1 MREIKFRAKS
11 KKTGEWLYG
20 DLLHNRGAVFIAPVD
35 VENPLMAD
43 DYEIDESTIGEYT
56 GLKDDLLNE
65 IYEGDILKVTCYN
78 AKLIVK
84 SVNAIVTFDCGTF
97 RLKLGNRNAMLLDT
111 YVDNGIE
118 LVGNIYDNKEL
129 LESEES
135 K

>member
-1 MREIKFRAKS
+1 MQTRSAAKRAKTDTKQLKEIEVKMREIKFRAKS

-78 AKLIVK
+78 GKLILSLCK
-84 SVNAIVTFDCGTF
+84 TFMRSLT
-97 RLKLGNRNAMLLDT
+97 RL
-111 YVDNGIE
+111 
-118 LVGNIYDNKEL
+118 
-129 LESEES
+129 EE
-135 K
+135 